1 MSLIADIHNDM
12 EKGAVRLITEYRARL
27 ISDAVRIC
35 ENIGEAEDLVDRTF
49 VKVIRNIESHHGDRN
64 LYGWMKTIMVNVHRN
79 DLARPVARGTEPVD
93 AETLE
98 AHAGADWSTD
108 EEILRNSDSEAI
120 HAAIKQLSPK
130 YQEAILMR
138 YYDEMS
144 VKEIAAFLG
153 KPIGTVCRRIQIAH
167 RLLAGKLAVML
178 GRGKKPLAVILVAFL
193 SLVSAAAVATLPAFE
208 PLRATVAGWFGAP
221 VETPAETPP
230 SRVVAAAE
238 PADQEETKTNEQ
250 FEVAREESQEMN
262 KITNVIAAAVS
273 ATVLSTNAAAAE
285 SPASQPAKTAAVQG
299 AAPVKLAAAAPVL
312 KLNSATGGTR
322 VWKGAT
328 SGDWHTPTNWD
339 PEGVPTATN
348 DIVLAAPKSG
358 SYTVTASQPIG
369 VRSLT
374 IGSDGAAEGCTVT
387 FESQTLGTN
396 VVNGNLTVLAGGV
409 MTHKAFSTSADT
421 IAQQDQALILFVKG
435 NATIAADGMLD
446 VKKKG
451 FASGKGP
458 GHSVSADI
466 DPVSHGGRMTG
477 NNSKGN
483 PNKPCYGSPLRP
495 ISGGSTNGRSMRG
508 AGVIRLDV
516 RGTLHLDG
524 TIFASAGPG
533 GNSSFDGA
541 SGGSAWVS
549 AGRMEGSGT
558 ISADGAEAYYRWG
571 GSGGRVAVYV
581 DEGGDKPFGD
591 VRMTARGGNS
601 LHQSPYNAPAGTVYK
616 CVGPNLTGGTLLI
629 DNEGNNGACASAQT
643 ELDAANMEDAEAFG
657 TIIVTNGA
665 TLNITSGTHVK
676 LSGDLLVSGGTLKSA
691 VDGAIE
697 FVDSNVVSHVSGSPV
712 FGTLVC
718 TEPDKVIRFGT
729 SAGEVTSIAEGG
741 AMTVMGTKGHP
752 VSLLGT
758 ESGKPWKFVVGR
770 NCQVDIQQASIGYS
784 DARDGM
790 AVTAYSSNDL
800 GNNQNWSILE
810 PIDPGAPIAWN
821 GNDSVDWGGLGNW
834 TDSKGKHR
842 LPIATDCVTIPKGCA
857 HDPVLTADAEVG
869 DLTIAQ
875 GATLTMSG
883 AHLTVKGNLVVNG
896 VIASEG
902 AVDADHLICEGN
914 VTFGSP
920 STFSRGVSQVA
931 LAGFG
936 AQTVTANGAEFY
948 ELSVQKTGG
957 TLTFAADFAADLL
970 RVAPAAAQTISF
982 DAGVAVSADGLIL
995 DGVAS
1000 GGALSLVGTAGD
1012 AWKLTLSK
1020 SHGSRQLVRGVK
1032 VRDCDASDGALIVA
1046 SGSTNLENNKG
1057 WSFDGVAPLVW
1068 TGAAGTTDF
1077 ATAGNWSPEAV
1088 PGADSRVVLLDGASA
1103 VIGSAVAIGALSV
1116 SLDNKVATLKVNAA
1130 LDIAGDLEAGAGARL
1145 TFNKPV
1151 SVGKNARF
1159 ASGAR
1164 LTHDAQPKGTAVVN
1178 KIDLS
1183 VDGDLLV
1190 SAGVTITATGKG
1202 FSADEDGKFLC
1213 SHGGIGGAITS
1224 SVGFGSVFAPVTCGG
1239 TCRAG
1244 SSGGVVRLAVRGA
1257 ATIDGTVGADA
1268 TDGDEIYSSAGG
1280 SVWIS
1285 AKSISGAGLISA
1297 CGYVTKDT
1305 THAGG
1310 GGRISLCGL
1319 TPQFTGIA
1327 DASSAYPGRSGNN
1340 AGAGTVYRQDAGAE
1354 PYAGTVFLRNDWAKD
1369 VTSMPSVNGT
1379 CLPMADD
1386 GKIAKYKSTKIVCDV
1401 GSNLRILKP
1410 MAVRDIDVVSKFA
1423 RIDVGTNTLT
1433 VMSREHKKG
1442 KGWADALEKIVVTA
1456 TDPTTGVK
1464 GKIVWAGGM
1473 ALIIK

>member
-49 VKVIRNIESHHGDRN
+49 VKVIRNIESHHEDRN

-208 PLRATVAGWFGAP
+208 PLCATVAGWFGSDATANEE
-221 VETPAETPP
+221 VE
-230 SRVVAAAE
+230 VFAE
-238 PADQEETKTNEQ
+238 PRTAAVPAAVTLTEGMPETNEQ
-250 FEVAREESQEMN
+250 FEVVNEESQEMN
-262 KITNVIAAAVS
+262 KITNVIAAAVA

-285 SPASQPAKTAAVQG
+285 SPASQPAKAAAVQS

-312 KLNSATGGTR
+312 KLNAAPGGTR
-322 VWKGAT
+322 VWTGVT
-328 SGDWHTPTNWD
+328 SSDWHTPTNWD
-339 PEGVPTATN
+339 PAGVPTATD
-348 DIVLAAPKSG
+348 DIVLAAPESG

-409 MTHKAFSTSADT
+409 MTHKKYTGST
-421 IAQQDQALILFVKG
+421 QDYALNISVAGYATVKSG
-435 NATIAADGMLD
+435 GLITTLG
-446 VKKKG
+446 KG
-451 FASGKGP
+451 FSDNRGP
-458 GHSVSADI
+458 GIQKNWTVNI
-466 DPVSHGGRMTG
+466 NPITHGGRFYYREDSSTDYA
-477 NNSKGN
+477 
-483 PNKPCYGSPLRP
+483 PCYGSPTHPTTAGCAGRE
-495 ISGGSTNGRSMRG
+495 GTNGG
-508 AGVIRLDV
+508 GGVIRLMV
-516 RGTLHLDG
+516 AGVLTVEENGSISSDG
-524 TIFASAGPG
+524 SKPGYFGAGC
-533 GNSSFDGA
+533 
-541 SGGSAWVS
+541 GGSVWVS
-549 AGRMEGSGT
+549 ALSLSGEGLIT
-558 ISADGAEAYYRWG
+558 ANGATCARHPA
-571 GSGGRVAVYV
+571 SGGRVAVYV
-581 DEGGDKPFGD
+581 ETEGEKPFGN
-591 VRMTARGGNS
+591 VACQAFGGS
-601 LHQSPYNAPAGTVYK
+601 GGGPAGTVYL
-616 CVGPNLTGGTLLI
+616 CAGPNLLDGTLVI
-629 DNEGNNGACASAQT
+629 DNNGYAPATAKKPYT
-643 ELDAANMEDAEAFG
+643 ELDAANMTDAERFG
-657 TIIVTNGA
+657 SIIVTNNA
-665 TLNITSGTHVK
+665 QFNIVGGTHVK
-676 LSGDLLVSGGTLKSA
+676 LSGDLLVAGGTFMSA

-697 FVDSNVVSHVSGSPV
+697 FIDSNVVSHVSGSPV

-741 AMTVMGTKGHP
+741 AVTVLGTKGHP

-758 ESGKPWKFVVGR
+758 ESGKPWKFVVGK

-784 DARDGM
+784 DARDGV

-800 GNNQNWSILE
+800 GNNQGWSILE

-842 LPIATDCVTIPKGCA
+842 LPIATDCVTIPTGCA

-920 STFSRGVSQVA
+920 TTFSRGVSQVA

-957 TLTFAADFAADLL
+957 TLTFAADFSADLL
-970 RVAPAAAQTISF
+970 RVVATAAQTISF
-982 DAGVAVSADGLIL
+982 NAGVAVSADGLIL

-1000 GGALSLVGTAGD
+1000 GGALSLVGTTGD

-1020 SHGSRQLVRGVK
+1020 AHGSRQLVRGVK
-1032 VRDCDASDGALIVA
+1032 VRDCDASAGALIVA
-1046 SGSTNLENNKG
+1046 SGSTDLENNVG

-1077 ATAGNWSPEAV
+1077 ATAGNWTPEAV
-1088 PGADSRVVLLDGASA
+1088 PGADSHVVLLDGASA
-1103 VIGSAVAIGALSV
+1103 TIGSAIAVKTLSV
-1116 SLDNKVATLKVNAA
+1116 ALDNKVASLTVNAA
-1130 LDIAGDLEAGAGARL
+1130 LDIAGDLEVGAGARL
-1145 TFNKPV
+1145 TLNKPV
-1151 SVGKNARF
+1151 AVGGSARF

-1164 LTHDAQPKGTAVVN
+1164 LTHDAQLSGTAVVN

-1183 VDGDLLV
+1183 VRGDLTVL
-1190 SAGVTITATGKG
+1190 SDVTVTATGKG
-1202 FSADEDGKFLC
+1202 FSGSAAEAVVC
-1213 SHGGIGGAITS
+1213 SHGGIGGNILT
-1224 SVGFGSVFAPVTCGG
+1224 SVGFGSVFAPLNCGG

-1244 SSGGVVRLAVRGA
+1244 SSGGVIRLAALGA
-1257 ATIDGTVGADA
+1257 ATIDGTIEANA
-1268 TDGDEIYSSAGG
+1268 TSGDGVYSSAGG

-1285 AKSISGAGLISA
+1285 AASISGAGPVSA
-1297 CGYVTKDT
+1297 CGYVTGT
-1305 THAGG
+1305 TTYPGG
-1310 GGRISLCGL
+1310 GGRISICGL
-1319 TPQFTGIA
+1319 TSQFTGRV
-1327 DASSAYPGRSGNN
+1327 DASSAYPGRSNYG
-1340 AGAGTVYRQDAGAE
+1340 GAGTVYRQDAGAE